1 LRYKVAIRFAISGD
15 LRFVSH
21 HDTMRLFE
29 RALARAGLPV
39 AFSAGFNPRPKLT
52 LPLPRAVGMAAQGDL
67 LVIQLTDRLAPEEVA
82 SRLAGQ
88 MPEGV
93 GIDGAWELPP
103 GGSVHPERA
112 VYEVTLSH
120 EVCDA
125 VDEAVARFRA
135 ADQWLIHR
143 ESGRGR
149 KRQSGGKT
157 IDLKAYVC
165 EPSVTD
171 NVLSW
176 IVRVT
181 AEGSARPA
189 EVLAALGLEPEAWR
203 HRVRRT
209 FIHWHL
215 QRGPSVKSADGN
227 RNEPE
232 GPEPPRAACQEC

>member
-1 LRYKVAIRFAISGD
+1 MRYKVAIRFAISGD

-29 RALARAGLPV
+29 RALSRAGLPV

-52 LPLPRAVGMAAQGDL
+52 LPLPRAVGMAALGDL
-67 LVIQLTDRLAPEEVA
+67 LVIQLTDRLASEEVA
-82 SRLAGQ
+82 GRLAEQ

-93 GIDGAWELPP
+93 RIEGAWELPP
-103 GGSVHPERA
+103 GGSVQPDRA
-112 VYEVTLSH
+112 VYEVTLSC
-120 EVCDA
+120 EVRDP

-135 ADQWLIHR
+135 ADQWPIHR
-143 ESGRGR
+143 ESRRGR

-157 IDLKAYVC
+157 LDLKAYVC

-171 NVLSW
+171 DVLSW
-176 IVRVT
+176 TVRVT

-189 EVLAALGLEPEAWR
+189 EVLAALGLEPDAWR

-209 FIHWHL
+209 VIHWHL
-215 QRGPSVKSADGN
+215 QRGAAVPSADESKD
-227 RNEPE
+227 EPE
-232 GPEPPRAACQEC
+232 GAEPSRAADPEC